1 MTATPTSGRALP
13 RGIRNHN
20 PGNLR
25 RSADPWQGLASE
37 QTDKEF
43 FQFTSGKWGI
53 RALART
59 LIAYQDK
66 VGLKNIKQMIGRW
79 APPNENDTG
88 AYVRIVAGSVG
99 VDPDQTINTHDY
111 ETLRPLALAII
122 RHENGQQPYTDAE
135 IDAGLVLAGV
145 EPPQRPLAQTR
156 TVKGGQVAAGASH
169 GIRFYGVVTL
179 GNLLMIAA
187 SLMPILIW
195 GIRLEGRVDMEG
207 VLRGRLEKQVADQA
221 TDAGKRND
229 RIEALLAKI
238 NEDVTAVRIQL
249 GTARRPSDPSAH

>member
-1 MTATPTSGRALP
+1 MTAPSNQARPAT

-25 RSADPWQGLASE
+25 RSADPWQGLAPE

-43 FQFTSGKWGI
+43 FQFTSAKWGI

-99 VDPDQTINTHDY
+99 VDADQTINTHDY
-111 ETLRPLALAII
+111 ETLRPLTLAII
-122 RHENGQQPYTDAE
+122 RHENGQQPYTNAE

-145 EPPQRPLAQTR
+145 EPPQLPLAQTR
-156 TVKGGQVAAGASH
+156 TVKGGQVAAGATVL
-169 GIRFYGVVTL
+169 GWTAEAVRQVEPAIPLLQTAMQYAPWVVGVVAL
-179 GNLLMIAA
+179 AGIAYMIWAR
-187 SLMPILIW
+187 IDDRRR
-195 GIRLEGRVDMEG
+195 G
-207 VLRGRLEKQVADQA
+207 LR
-221 TDAGKRND
+221 
-229 RIEALLAKI
+229 
-238 NEDVTAVRIQL
+238 
-249 GTARRPSDPSAH
+249 